1 MSLMTGQVGWRV
13 ILITLEWTKTPLI
26 KIGAHG
32 MTKMPLI
39 IYFKKKIQKQT
50 HKKNPITNKLFPKK
64 KFQKQTNCSSKFN
77 PQIVLSCANNF
88 SPLKVINFF
97 LLQPTNCS
105 TTTSPPTSIKHH
117 ELNNKLKV
125 RTRTPLTSIK
135 HHDLVT

>member
-1 MSLMTGQVGWRV
+1 MDKNAL
-13 ILITLEWTKTPLI
+13 
-26 KIGAHG
+26 
-32 MTKMPLI
+32 
-39 IYFKKKIQKQT
+39 KQT
-50 HKKNPITNKLFPKK
+50 NKKNPITNTISKKQNSKNNKLFFKIQPR
-64 KFQKQTNCSSKFN
+64 NCSSKFN